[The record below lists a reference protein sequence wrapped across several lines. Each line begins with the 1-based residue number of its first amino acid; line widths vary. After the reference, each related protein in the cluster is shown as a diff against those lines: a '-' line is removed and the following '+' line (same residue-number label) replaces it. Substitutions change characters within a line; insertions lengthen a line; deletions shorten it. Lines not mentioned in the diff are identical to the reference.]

1 MKKIRYIIITLLL
14 LMAVPAALTKA
25 QAAEGDIDVNEL
37 VFGHI
42 GDAYQWHIA
51 KFGDT
56 EVSIPLPVIVKSS
69 TGWHVF
75 SSARLEEGP
84 YEGLYVAEGGAYDG
98 KIVERGTHEELI
110 AMKGRYYDIFTEQES
125 LREEEIN

>member
-1 MKKIRYIIITLLL
+1 MMKKIRYIIITLLL

-51 KFGDT
+51 A
-56 EVSIPLPVIVKSS
+56 I
-69 TGWHVF
+69 
-75 SSARLEEGP
+75 R
-84 YEGLYVAEGGAYDG
+84 
-98 KIVERGTHEELI
+98 R
-110 AMKGRYYDIFTEQES
+110 
-125 LREEEIN
+125 